1 MSGRQIM
8 TADEIR
14 RAVVRIS
21 HEIVEKEG
29 TTDLIVVGIQR
40 RGVPL
45 ARVVADAIKE
55 HEKVDVPFGT
65 LDISF
70 YRDDLTTISVAPV
83 HKGTSIPGDVT
94 GKTVILVDD
103 VLYTGRTI
111 RAALDALIDYGRPK
125 AIRLVALIDRGHR
138 ELPIRADH
146 VGKNIPTTS
155 EEGVRVCVKEIDGD
169 DLVKV
174 ELLAEHL
181 AANEAAEQKAKG

>member
-55 HEKVDVPFGT
+55 HEKVEVPFGT

-155 EEGVRVCVKEIDGD
+155 EEVVRVCVKEIDGD

>member
-1 MSGRQIM
+1 MARQVM
-8 TADEIR
+8 NAEEIR
-14 RAVVRIS
+14 RALTRIS

-29 TTDLIVVGIQR
+29 TADLIVVGIQR

-55 HEKVDVPFGT
+55 HEGVDVPFGT

-155 EEGVRVCVKEIDGD
+155 EEVVRVCVKEIDSE

-181 AANEAAEQKAKG
+181 AANEAAEKKAKG